1 MIGGSLWSM
10 LQDYACSSL
19 GANHPFGNHKT
30 GNEWLKIVGE
40 SEYYRCLMGR
50 GVKIT
55 SKDRPVAT
63 TVAGAA
69 NVAMKGVTSFC
80 YNRIYLIAN
89 FAS

>member
-10 LQDYACSSL
+10 LQDHACSSL

-40 SEYYRCLMGR
+40 SECYRGLIGR

-69 NVAMKGVTSFC
+69 NVAMKGITSFGC
-80 YNRIYLIAN
+80 NRIHPIAN
-89 FAS
+89 LIS